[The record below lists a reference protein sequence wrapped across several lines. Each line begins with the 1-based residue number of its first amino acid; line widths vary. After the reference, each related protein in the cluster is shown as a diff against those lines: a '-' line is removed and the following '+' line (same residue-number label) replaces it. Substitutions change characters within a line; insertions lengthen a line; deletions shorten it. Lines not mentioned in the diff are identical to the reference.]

1 MALSIKAKIQ
11 STVASQFKWLSKKVA
26 ISLGVLAILIPSL
39 VGAFS
44 YGAMVSVQPENGSL
58 SGGTTSVADA
68 SASGGQSVKFG
79 APGPCP
85 GSPDQPDGEDPW
97 GGCWPGPETT
107 GVPNGV
113 TLTNYGGPCTINDY
127 NSVSPVTIS
136 NVDATST
143 CPMISVQDNIDVNIT
158 NSKLPVINMTGASGT
173 LTVTDSELH
182 DGGGYY
188 GVLWGHNIVAQ
199 RVHITGGQH
208 SIHCEGA
215 CNISD
220 SYMTGQNAPAGA
232 STHNNAFISNGGVNM
247 QISHNTLHCS
257 PELNGADGGCTA
269 DLSLFGDFDILQ
281 DITIS
286 NNLFMATPSGGYCGS
301 FGYNPGKP
309 YGSNP
314 TDIAVTNNVFQR
326 GPNNKCGVYDATT
339 SFLVGNGNTWSGNV
353 WDDGGTINP

>member
-1 MALSIKAKIQ
+1 MALSIKEKLQAK
-11 STVASQFKWLSKKVA
+11 VAGRFKWLTKKTA
-26 ISLGVLAILIPSL
+26 ILGGAALILIPAV

-44 YGAMVSVQPENGSL
+44 YGAMLSVQPESGTL
-58 SGGTTSVADA
+58 SGGTTTVADA

-85 GSPDQPDGEDPW
+85 GSPNQPDGEDPW

-107 GVPNGV
+107 GVPSGV
-113 TLTNYGGPCTINDY
+113 SLTAYGGPCTINDY
-127 NSVSPVTIS
+127 NSVSPVTITG
-136 NVDATST
+136 VDATS
-143 CPMISVQDNIDVNIT
+143 CPMISVQNSIDVNIT
-158 NSKLPVINMTGASGT
+158 NSKLPVINMTNASGD

-188 GVLWGHNIVAQ
+188 GVLWGHNITAQ

-208 SIHCEGA
+208 SVHCEGA
-215 CNISD
+215 CSITD
-220 SYMTGQNAPAGA
+220 SYLTGQNAPDGA
-232 STHNNAFISNGGVNM
+232 ATHNNAFISNGGVNM
-247 QISHNTLHCS
+247 QIGHNTLHCS
-257 PELNGADGGCTA
+257 PELNADDGGCTA

-286 NNLFMATPSGGYCGS
+286 NNLFMATPSGGFCGS

-314 TDIAVTNNVFQR
+314 TNIAVTNNVFQR
-326 GPNNKCGVYDATT
+326 GSNNQCGVFGPTT
-339 SFLVGNGNTWSGNV
+339 SFIAANGNTWSGNV
-353 WDDGGTINP
+353 WDNGGTISP